1 MTLRDQRNQQITVG
15 SQNAKAKIE
24 HYLEHD
30 RGFYEPF
37 TLDAAEQRQANGAY
51 IANVDPDNAH
61 RDIVANLPPP
71 KLQFPLELL
80 SFDEKA
86 DYIVHEILQNYKRKK
101 IGKLSRVVFSKEI
114 FKASWWPQHLLR
126 ELLLKKNSKSRII
139 FHISKASHKNAYK
152 NISSIFIFY
161 IAIKIAQVCKY
172 SMKMCFLEFT

>member
-30 RGFYEPF
+30 RGFYEAF

-101 IGKLSRVVFSKEI
+101 IGKLSRVVF
-114 FKASWWPQHLLR
+114 
-126 ELLLKKNSKSRII
+126 KKKFSRP
-139 FHISKASHKNAYK
+139 AGGR
-152 NISSIFIFY
+152 NIY
-161 IAIKIAQVCKY
+161 
-172 SMKMCFLEFT
+172 